1 MEIKL
6 EDKTKNA
13 CCRTTS
19 PWAIRGNKAYAAHVL
34 LGHSRGASP
43 RGLDA
48 IAWASAGGGAAQ
60 ILAVPPGG
68 RRAPLRGA
76 GSSPG
81 RGVRPCRGGAARPWC
96 PPVVAALVAEDPA
109 PSLPVG
115 DGWHLVIP
123 RRIWRRLDQGPLPP
137 TRRQEPAR
145 RREPRPVPTDLVGH
159 GAEQQVAAE
168 APAAAAATEGCG
180 EREGEVGRGGGS
192 RGERESV
199 VFFLFYSRKPWF
211 ERGA

>member
-1 MEIKL
+1 MQHMYYWG
-6 EDKTKNA
+6 TVGG
-13 CCRTTS
+13 
-19 PWAIRGNKAYAAHVL
+19 P
-34 LGHSRGASP
+34 SP

-48 IAWASAGGGAAQ
+48 VAWSSAGGGAAR

-68 RRAPLRGA
+68 RRAPLRGT

-81 RGVRPCRGGAARPWC
+81 RGVRPCRGAAARPWC

-109 PSLPVG
+109 PSLPAG
-115 DGWHLVIP
+115 DGWHMVVP
-123 RRIWRRLDQGPLPP
+123 RRIWRRLEPGPSPP

-159 GAEQQVAAE
+159 GAEQQVAA
-168 APAAAAATEGCG
+168 AAATEGCG
-180 EREGEVGRGGGS
+180 GREGEVGRGGGS

-199 VFFLFYSRKPWF
+199 VFFYFTRGNRGSNA
-211 ERGA
+211 ERDSNAGRAARICGGGGEGVRVEARILRR